1 VGRRVPLSHV
11 MCSVAGQRAVV
22 CQAVFLVLHR
32 AESCL
37 SVTSGWDHRQDV
49 VPVYWAPGNVC
60 FAMLLWTG
68 KPEIGVC
75 RTVLSALRQISALKS
90 VSPAFFV
97 LALLR

>member
-1 VGRRVPLSHV
+1 MGRRVPLFHV
-11 MCSVAGQRAVV
+11 MCLVAGQRAVV
-22 CQAVFLVLHR
+22 CQALFLVLHR

-37 SVTSGWDHRQDV
+37 SVTSGWYYRQDV
-49 VPVYWAPGNVC
+49 VPVYWAPDNVC
-60 FAMLLWTG
+60 FVMFLWMG
-68 KPEIGVC
+68 IHEIGVC